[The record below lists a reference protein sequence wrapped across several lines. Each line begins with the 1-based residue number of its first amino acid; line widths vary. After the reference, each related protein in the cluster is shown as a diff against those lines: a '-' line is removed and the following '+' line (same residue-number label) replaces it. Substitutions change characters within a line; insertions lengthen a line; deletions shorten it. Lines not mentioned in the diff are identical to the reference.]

1 MLHMC
6 HHNLLGTHV
15 FRVAYSKPGPVD
27 EPVMIKEPYIITPEI
42 EQILS
47 VHEQLWSHNQ
57 VITYKDQTEFSHT
70 PSHQGYCSVILKNAN
85 DTPHMWITNN
95 MNKSTYGTLAI
106 QRAQKNKQELR
117 ITWIIRISDNQYIL
131 TGQIRTH
138 KYFNSD
144 KLDSIRIETYK
155 DDVTTVVYDNDPK
168 LYKVK
173 SIL

>member
-1 MLHMC
+1 MC
-6 HHNLLGTHV
+6 FGS
-15 FRVAYSKPGPVD
+15 AYSKPGPVI
-27 EPVMIKEPYIITPEI
+27 ESVMIKESYIITPEI

-47 VHEQLWSHNQ
+47 VHEQLWSFNQ
-57 VITYKDQTEFSHT
+57 LITYKDQTEFSHI
-70 PSHQGYCSVILKNAN
+70 PSHKGYCSVLLKNAN
-85 DTPHMWITNN
+85 GTNHMWITNN
-95 MNKSTYGTLAI
+95 MNKSTYGTIAI
-106 QRAQKNKQELR
+106 QRAQKNKQELK

-138 KYFNSD
+138 KYFDSN

-155 DDVTTVVYDNDPK
+155 EDVTTVVYDNDPN